1 MFYRRLFYSKNSAR
15 GTFFYLYWF
24 AFALAVIYPFILW
37 ITMAC
42 ACRPV
47 NYYWNQYIGAEG
59 YCIDLVRFFLALGI
73 INMLNDVIIL
83 IVPIPRII
91 DLQLSVRLKASV
103 IGIMLL
109 GGL

>member
-1 MFYRRLFYSKNSAR
+1 
-15 GTFFYLYWF
+15 
-24 AFALAVIYPFILW
+24 
-37 ITMAC
+37 MAC

-47 NYYWNQYIGAEG
+47 SYYWNQYIGAEG
-59 YCIDLVRFFLALGI
+59 YCIDIKMFFLALGI
-73 INMLNDVIIL
+73 LNMLNDVIIL

-91 DLQLSVRLKASV
+91 DLQLSKRLKASV